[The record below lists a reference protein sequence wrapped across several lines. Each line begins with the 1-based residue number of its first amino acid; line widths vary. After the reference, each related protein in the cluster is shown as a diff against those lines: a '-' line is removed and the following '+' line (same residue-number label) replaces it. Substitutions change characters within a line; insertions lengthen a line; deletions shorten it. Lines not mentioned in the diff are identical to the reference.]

1 MFVSRIFV
9 FSVLLVVFSCISSI
23 HGWLFYKKSYYPYA
37 TREYNANQ
45 AQASQG
51 QGQSGAQPQQTPPQ
65 GAHHPVPVATPNNWM
80 PMLHSGV
87 FYNDAAPG
95 QGVPVTVAIPVA
107 VPAAVLKDNI
117 PPNMYMGNT
126 HPGSVQSVPLYVQDR
141 PQGLQM
147 SHPNLIGAPQDGG
160 MKYSYGPCM
169 CPVSYSTKVEA
180 DQPQPPSTPE
190 QPTQPATPTRETYVV
205 QPVGTT
211 TA

>member
-1 MFVSRIFV
+1 MLCRLIAAVGGCCR
-9 FSVLLVVFSCISSI
+9 
-23 HGWLFYKKSYYPYA
+23 YYPYA

-107 VPAAVLKDNI
+107 VPAAVLKDN
-117 PPNMYMGNT
+117 
-126 HPGSVQSVPLYVQDR
+126 
-141 PQGLQM
+141 
-147 SHPNLIGAPQDGG
+147 
-160 MKYSYGPCM
+160 
-169 CPVSYSTKVEA
+169 VSASTN
-180 DQPQPPSTPE
+180 
-190 QPTQPATPTRETYVV
+190 
-205 QPVGTT
+205 
-211 TA
+211 

>member
-1 MFVSRIFV
+1 
-9 FSVLLVVFSCISSI
+9 
-23 HGWLFYKKSYYPYA
+23 
-37 TREYNANQ
+37 
-45 AQASQG
+45 
-51 QGQSGAQPQQTPPQ
+51 
-65 GAHHPVPVATPNNWM
+65 
-80 PMLHSGV
+80 
-87 FYNDAAPG
+87 
-95 QGVPVTVAIPVA
+95 
-107 VPAAVLKDNI
+107 
-117 PPNMYMGNT
+117 MYMGNT